1 MQYLLENYKS
11 HIHYNS
17 SEPKKFGLKA
27 FTKGGEIHLSS
38 GAEDSIGH
46 ELGHV
51 VQQKTKNITATVK
64 IGKEK
69 VNLDPKLEKEADEI
83 ANHIENYVPE
93 IVSEDINKT
102 KDVVQFEYD
111 PQNPGAWQEQ
121 RRDYYKDKSFVID
134 RVLNVQNDISLVD
147 RCTNVEQINTMLKNI
162 LASYWGDNPKDHVVN
177 LDTMDLDLAKAN
189 AKQLIYLFSK
199 YSTSIHD
206 ITMERLLPSDRRSG
220 ARASVS
226 GEFLPSGG
234 RTLSFHNPFFVTD
247 SETIGSAVLQF
258 AGGERN
264 QIENGNHAEIR
275 TKDEIISKAGEDMY
289 LSEIEKLLKYTIT
302 HEFGH
307 SILSYDSLDKKVR
320 FDSMCGSVDETQRK
334 IRSSVLALY
343 DEYLKKYGSR
353 FSPVNPKRE
362 RIPPQAHTRKSE
374 PTNFISEYAG
384 RSEEEFIAECFV
396 QAQLSPT
403 PSIYAIKMM
412 EILDA
417 YFAWNPEIKWAAR
430 AQEVD

>member
-1 MQYLLENYKS
+1 MSTYADKKSKLSEADGNNHDSYFYNSNMNIDEPLWLRVERMEKAKKDLKLFKENPMQYLLENYKS

-51 VQQKTKNITATVK
+51 VQQKTKNIAATAK

-147 RCTNVEQINTMLKNI
+147 RCTSVEQINTMLKNI

-199 YSTSIHD
+199 YSTSIYHISMD
-206 ITMERLLPSDRRSG
+206 RTISGRALVTPDFNTGRILKFGEPYNADMETYSNGESIQMMFGQHVNLRDQANSDRVIPIYG
-220 ARASVS
+220 V
-226 GEFLPSGG
+226 
-234 RTLSFHNPFFVTD
+234 
-247 SETIGSAVLQF
+247 
-258 AGGERN
+258 
-264 QIENGNHAEIR
+264 
-275 TKDEIISKAGEDMY
+275 
-289 LSEIEKLLKYTIT
+289 T

-307 SILSYDSLDKKVR
+307 SLLSFEELKKWHSDEDGTNGHKICIQIRNLFKNYGKLAGDDSFFISKYAK
-320 FDSMCGSVDETQRK
+320 SSVD
-334 IRSSVLALY
+334 
-343 DEYLKKYGSR
+343 
-353 FSPVNPKRE
+353 
-362 RIPPQAHTRKSE
+362 
-374 PTNFISEYAG
+374 
-384 RSEEEFIAECFV
+384 EFIAECFA
-396 QAQLSPT
+396 QAQLSSN
-403 PSIYAIKMM
+403 PSSYANQVMK
-412 EILDA
+412 ILDA
-417 YFAWNPEIKWAAR
+417 YFAWEHDEEQLER
-430 AQEVD
+430 